1 MADNDLRASLLTQL
15 LARIAALQSAGDQ
28 HHPAGLFPSLRW
40 KTALGYRREDSNG
53 FFTSLIVFT
62 LREIHSQLPAAARA
76 TADAIAA
83 KALAI
88 YPLYQSKSGLDTY
101 NFYPPRPGRHF
112 PHGYLLHRS
121 RHFAAPDDLDSTSL
135 AYLAYPRPAAQNQWL
150 KAKLQAH
157 ANTVKGWASTG
168 PAAFRQKKIY
178 SAWFGERM
186 PIDMDASTLSNGM
199 LWVLRSGLPL
209 NEFDTDSL
217 AFINWVIMSGEYR
230 RRPLDVSAYYAT
242 APLIAYHVG
251 RLLAEADLP
260 ALAEARAM
268 LLRELP
274 ALLAKSPHFMDK
286 ILAAT
291 TLLRLGAVAPPLLGA
306 GCTLAELEARSRG
319 LYFCI
324 APLLNYYP
332 QTRWLAG
339 WKLSQIDW
347 ECPAHSLTLLAE
359 YVALG
364 GL

>member
-1 MADNDLRASLLTQL
+1 MADDPRSSLLTQL
-15 LARIAALQSAGDQ
+15 VARIAALQSTGD
-28 HHPAGLFPSLRW
+28 HYHPAGLFPSLRW

-53 FFTSLIVFT
+53 FFTSLTVFT
-62 LREIHSQLPAAARA
+62 LREIRAQLPAAAQA
-76 TADAIAA
+76 TVDDIAD
-83 KALAI
+83 KARAI
-88 YPLYQSKSGLDTY
+88 YPLYQNKTGQDTY
-101 NFYPPRPGRHF
+101 NFYPPRPKQHF

-135 AYLAYPRPAAQNQWL
+135 AYLSYPRPAAENEWL

-157 ANTVKGWASTG
+157 ANTVKGWADTG
-168 PAAFRQKKIY
+168 PKAFRQKKIY

-186 PIDMDASTLSNGM
+186 PIDLDASTLSNGM
-199 LWVLRSGLPL
+199 LWVARTGLPL
-209 NEFDTDSL
+209 NEFDEDGL
-217 AFINWVIMSGEYR
+217 RFINWVIASGEYR

-251 RLLAEADLP
+251 RLLAEAAWP
-260 ALAEARAM
+260 QLAEARAI

-274 ALLAKSPHFMDK
+274 ALLTEQKHFMDK
-286 ILAAT
+286 ILIGT
-291 TLLRLGAVAPPLLGA
+291 TLLRLGNSVPPLINSEW
-306 GCTLAELEARSRG
+306 TFDKLEKQSRG

-332 QTRWLAG
+332 QTRWLAQ
-339 WKLSQIDW
+339 WRLSQIDW

-364 GL
+364 GA

>member
-1 MADNDLRASLLTQL
+1 MADDFRASLLIQL
-15 LARIAALQSAGDQ
+15 VARIAALQSTGDQ
-28 HHPAGLFPSLRW
+28 YYPAGLFPSLRW
-40 KTALGYRREDSNG
+40 KKALGYRRPDTNG

-62 LREIHSQLPAAARA
+62 LREIRAQLPAASQAAVDTIA
-76 TADAIAA
+76 T

-88 YPLYQSKSGLDTY
+88 YPLYQSKSGQETY
-101 NFYPPRPGRHF
+101 NFYPPRPKQHF
-112 PHGYLLHRS
+112 PHGYLLHRT

-135 AYLAYPRPAAQNQWL
+135 AYLSNPRSEPENRWL

-157 ANTVKGWASTG
+157 ANTVKGWAVTG
-168 PAAFRQKKIY
+168 PRAFRDKKVY

-199 LWVLRSGLPL
+199 LWAVRTGLPL
-209 NEFDTDSL
+209 NEFDEDSL
-217 AFINWVIMSGEYR
+217 AYINWTIASGEYR

-260 ALAEARAM
+260 QLAEARAA
-268 LLRELP
+268 LRRELP
-274 ALLAKSPHFMDK
+274 ALLAVAPAFMDK
-286 ILAAT
+286 VLLAT
-291 TLLRLGAVAPPLLGA
+291 TLLRLGEQPAPLLDPA
-306 GCTLAELEARSRG
+306 WTLAELEPRSRG

-332 QTRWLAG
+332 QTRWLAR
-339 WKLSQIDW
+339 WRLSQIDW

-364 GL
+364 GQ

>member
-1 MADNDLRASLLTQL
+1 MADDFRASLLAQL
-15 LARIAALQSAGDQ
+15 VARIAALQSTGD
-28 HHPAGLFPSLRW
+28 HYHPAGLFPSLRW
-40 KTALGYRREDSNG
+40 KTALGYQREDSNG

-62 LREIHSQLPAAARA
+62 LREIRARLPAATQA
-76 TADAIAA
+76 TVDDIAA
-83 KALAI
+83 KTLAI

-101 NFYPPRPGRHF
+101 NFYPPRPKQHF
-112 PHGYLLHRS
+112 PHGYLLHRT

-135 AYLAYPRPAAQNQWL
+135 AYLAYPRPTAENQWL

-157 ANTVKGWASTG
+157 ANTVKGWATTG
-168 PAAFRQKKIY
+168 PVAFRQKKIY

-186 PIDMDASTLSNGM
+186 PIDLDASTLSNGM
-199 LWVLRSGLPL
+199 LWVVRSGLPL
-209 NEFDTDSL
+209 NAFDEDSL
-217 AFINWVIMSGEYR
+217 NFIKWTITSGEYR

-260 ALAEARAM
+260 QLAEARST

-274 ALLAKSPHFMDK
+274 ALLAESQHFMDK
-286 ILAAT
+286 ILVGT
-291 TLLRLGAVAPPLLGA
+291 TLLRLGAEGPPLFGT
-306 GCTLAELEARSRG
+306 GWTLAELEARSRG

-339 WKLSQIDW
+339 WRLSQIDW
-347 ECPAHSLTLLAE
+347 ECPAHSLALLAE

-364 GL
+364 GR

>member
-1 MADNDLRASLLTQL
+1 MADHDLRASLLPPL
-15 LARIAALQSAGDQ
+15 VARIATLQSSGNQ
-28 HHPAGLFPSLRW
+28 HYPAGLFPSLRW

-62 LREIHSQLPAAARA
+62 LREIQGRLPAASQAVV
-76 TADAIAA
+76 DDIAA

-88 YPLYQSKSGLDTY
+88 YPLYQNKGGLDTY
-101 NFYPPRPGRHF
+101 NFYPPRPGQHF

-135 AYLAYPRPAAQNQWL
+135 AYLAYPRPVAQNQWL

-157 ANTVKGWASTG
+157 ANTVKGWAATG
-168 PAAFRQKKIY
+168 PAAFRKKKIY
-178 SAWFGERM
+178 SAWFGEQM
-186 PIDMDASTLSNGM
+186 PIDMDASTLSNGL
-199 LWVLRSGLPL
+199 LWVVRSGLPL
-209 NEFDTDSL
+209 DEFDADSL
-217 AFINWVIMSGEYR
+217 EFINWVIASGEYL

-260 ALAEARAM
+260 QLAEARAT

-274 ALLAKSPHFMDK
+274 TLLTASSHFMDK
-286 ILAAT
+286 VLLGS
-291 TLLRLGAVAPPLLGA
+291 TLLRLGANAPPLLGA
-306 GCTLAELEARSRG
+306 DPTLAELEAQSRG

-364 GL
+364 GT

>member
-1 MADNDLRASLLTQL
+1 MADDFCSSLLTQL
-15 LARIAALQSAGDQ
+15 VARIAALQATGDQ
-28 HHPAGLFPSLRW
+28 HYPAGLFPSLRW
-40 KTALGYRREDSNG
+40 KKSLGYQRKDSNG
-53 FFTSLIVFT
+53 FFTSLTVFT
-62 LREIHSQLPAAARA
+62 LQEIKPHLPAAAQA
-76 TADAIAA
+76 LVESIAA

-88 YPLYQSKSGLDTY
+88 YPLYQNKTGQATY
-101 NFYPPRPGRHF
+101 NFYQPRPGQHF

-135 AYLAYPRPAAQNQWL
+135 AYLSYPRPAADNQWL

-157 ANTVKGWASTG
+157 ANTVKNWATTG
-168 PAAFRQKKIY
+168 PKAFRKKKIY

-186 PIDMDASTLSNGM
+186 PIDLDASTLSNGM
-199 LWVLRSGLPL
+199 LWMVRSGLPL
-209 NEFDTDSL
+209 NEFDEGSL
-217 AFINWVIMSGEYR
+217 EFINWVIASGEYR

-260 ALAEARAM
+260 QLAEARAT

-274 ALLAKSPHFMDK
+274 KLLAQSQHFMDK
-286 ILAAT
+286 ILLAS
-291 TLLRLGAVAPPLLGA
+291 TLLRLGGTPTLLISPTW
-306 GCTLAELEARSRG
+306 TLAELEKKSRG

-332 QTRWLAG
+332 QTRWLAR
-339 WKLSQIDW
+339 WRLSQIDW
-347 ECPAHSLTLLAE
+347 ECPAHSLALLAE

>member
-1 MADNDLRASLLTQL
+1 MADDFRSSLLAQL
-15 LARIAALQSAGDQ
+15 VARIAALQSTGDQ
-28 HHPAGLFPSLRW
+28 YHLAGLFPSLRW

-62 LREIHSQLPAAARA
+62 LREIRARLPAATQA
-76 TADAIAA
+76 TVDDIAA

-88 YPLYQSKSGLDTY
+88 YPLYQSKSGQATY
-101 NFYPPRPGRHF
+101 NFYPPRPKQHF
-112 PHGYLLHRS
+112 PHGFLLHRT

-135 AYLAYPRPAAQNQWL
+135 AYLSYPRPAAENQWL

-157 ANTVKGWASTG
+157 ANTVKGWATTG
-168 PAAFRQKKIY
+168 PLAFRQKKIY

-199 LWVLRSGLPL
+199 LWVVRSGLPL
-209 NEFDTDSL
+209 NEFDADSL
-217 AFINWVIMSGEYR
+217 AFINWTIASGAYR
-230 RRPLDVSAYYAT
+230 RCPLDVSAYYAT

-251 RLLAEADLP
+251 RLLAEAELP
-260 ALAEARAM
+260 PLAEARAT

-274 ALLAKSPHFMDK
+274 VLLVESPHFMNK
-286 ILAAT
+286 LLVGT
-291 TLLRLGAVAPPLLGA
+291 TLLRLGVEIPALLNPTW
-306 GCTLAELEARSRG
+306 TLADLEANSRG

-332 QTRWLAG
+332 QTRWLAR
-339 WKLSQIDW
+339 WRLSQIDW
-347 ECPAHSLTLLAE
+347 ECPAHSLALLAE

-364 GL
+364 GQ

>member
-1 MADNDLRASLLTQL
+1 MADHDLRASLLTQL
-15 LARIAALQSAGDQ
+15 LARITALQSTGDQ

-53 FFTSLIVFT
+53 FFTSLTVFT
-62 LREIHSQLPAAARA
+62 LREMQARLPAAAQA
-76 TADAIAA
+76 MVNDIAA
-83 KALAI
+83 KALAV
-88 YPLYQSKSGLDTY
+88 YPLYQSKSGQATY
-101 NFYPPRPGRHF
+101 NFYPPRPKQHF
-112 PHGYLLHRS
+112 PHGYLLHRT

-168 PAAFRQKKIY
+168 PVAFRQKKIY

-199 LWVLRSGLPL
+199 LWVVRSGLPL

-217 AFINWVIMSGEYR
+217 AFINWAIASGEYW
-230 RRPLDVSAYYAT
+230 RRPLDVSAYYAS

-251 RLLAEADLP
+251 RLLAEAELP
-260 ALAEARAM
+260 ALAEARAT

-274 ALLAKSPHFMDK
+274 TLLAGSSHFMDK
-286 ILAAT
+286 ILVGT
-291 TLLRLGAVAPPLLGA
+291 TLLRLGAAQPPLLDA
-306 GCTLAELEARSRG
+306 NWTLAELEARSRG

-332 QTRWLAG
+332 QTRWLAR
-339 WKLSQIDW
+339 WRLSQIDW
-347 ECPAHSLTLLAE
+347 ECPAHSLALLAE

>member
-1 MADNDLRASLLTQL
+1 MPDDDRASLLAQL
-15 LARIAALQSAGDQ
+15 VARIAALQSPGTL

-62 LREIHSQLPAAARA
+62 LREIRTQLPDASQAVV
-76 TADAIAA
+76 DAIAI

-101 NFYPPRPGRHF
+101 NFYPPRPGQHF

-186 PIDMDASTLSNGM
+186 PIDMDASTLSNGL
-199 LWVLRSGLPL
+199 LWVMRSGLPL

-217 AFINWVIMSGEYR
+217 AFINWTIASGEYR
-230 RRPLDVSAYYAT
+230 RRPLDVSAYYAA

-251 RLLAEADLP
+251 RLLAEGALP
-260 ALAEARAM
+260 QLAEARAT

-274 ALLAKSPHFMDK
+274 GLLAASPNFMDK
-286 ILAAT
+286 VLLGT
-291 TLLRLGAVAPPLLGA
+291 TLLRLGAEAPPLLGA
-306 GCTLAELEARSRG
+306 GPTLAELEARSRG

-339 WKLSQIDW
+339 WRLSQIEW

-364 GL
+364 GA

>member
-1 MADNDLRASLLTQL
+1 MADHDLRASLLPPL
-15 LARIAALQSAGDQ
+15 VARIAALQSSGDQ
-28 HHPAGLFPSLRW
+28 YHPAGLFPSLRW

-62 LREIHSQLPAAARA
+62 LREIRAQLPAASRA
-76 TADAIAA
+76 VVDDIAA
-83 KALAI
+83 KALVI
-88 YPLYQSKSGLDTY
+88 YPLYQNKGGLDTY
-101 NFYPPRPGRHF
+101 NFYPPRPGQHF

-135 AYLAYPRPAAQNQWL
+135 AYLAYPRSAAQNQWL

-186 PIDMDASTLSNGM
+186 PIDMDASTLSNGL
-199 LWVLRSGLPL
+199 LWVVRSGLPL
-209 NEFDTDSL
+209 NEFDEDSL
-217 AFINWVIMSGEYR
+217 AFINWVIVSGEYR

-260 ALAEARAM
+260 QLAKARAT
-268 LLRELP
+268 LRRELP
-274 ALLAKSPHFMDK
+274 GLLAASPHFMDK
-286 ILAAT
+286 VLLGI
-291 TLLRLGAVAPPLLGA
+291 TLRRLGADAPPLLG
-306 GCTLAELEARSRG
+306 TRPMLAELEARSRG

-364 GL
+364 GE

>member
-1 MADNDLRASLLTQL
+1 MADDFRASLLPQL
-15 LARIAALQSAGDQ
+15 VARIAALQSTGDQ
-28 HHPAGLFPSLRW
+28 HYPAGLFPSLRW
-40 KTALGYRREDSNG
+40 KKALGYRRPDTNG

-62 LREIHSQLPAAARA
+62 LREIRAQLPAASQAVA
-76 TADAIAA
+76 EAIAA

-88 YPLYQSKSGLDTY
+88 YPLYQNKSGQATY
-101 NFYPPRPGRHF
+101 NFYPPRPKQHF
-112 PHGYLLHRS
+112 PHGYLLHRT

-135 AYLAYPRPAAQNQWL
+135 AYLSYPRPAAQNQWL

-157 ANTVKGWASTG
+157 ANTVKGWATTG
-168 PAAFRQKKIY
+168 PRAFRQKKIY

-199 LWVLRSGLPL
+199 LWVVRSGLPL
-209 NEFDTDSL
+209 NEFDADSL
-217 AFINWVIMSGEYR
+217 AFINWTIASGAYR
-230 RRPLDVSAYYAT
+230 RHPLDVSAYYAT

-251 RLLAEADLP
+251 RLLAEAELP
-260 ALAEARAM
+260 PLAEARAT

-274 ALLAKSPHFMDK
+274 ALLAEQSHFMDK
-286 ILAAT
+286 ILVST
-291 TLLRLGAVAPPLLGA
+291 TLLRLGVKAPALLNPSW
-306 GCTLAELEARSRG
+306 TLANLESQSRG

-332 QTRWLAG
+332 QTRWLAR
-339 WKLSQIDW
+339 WRLSQIDW

-364 GL
+364 GA

>member
-1 MADNDLRASLLTQL
+1 MADDLRSSLLTQL
-15 LARIAALQSAGDQ
+15 VARIAALQSAGTA

-62 LREIHSQLPAAARA
+62 LREMQARLPAAAQA
-76 TADAIAA
+76 TVDDIAT

-88 YPLYQSKSGLDTY
+88 YPLYQNKSGQATY
-101 NFYPPRPGRHF
+101 NFYPPRPKQHF

-135 AYLAYPRPAAQNQWL
+135 AYLSYPRSATENLWL

-157 ANTVKGWASTG
+157 ANTVKNWAATG
-168 PAAFRQKKIY
+168 PKVFRQEKIY

-186 PIDMDASTLSNGM
+186 PIDLDASTLSNGL

-209 NEFDTDSL
+209 NEFDEGSL
-217 AFINWVIMSGEYR
+217 EFINWVIVSGEYR

-260 ALAEARAM
+260 QFAEARAT
-268 LLRELP
+268 LLHELP
-274 ALLAKSPHFMDK
+274 ALLAQSQHFMNK
-286 ILAAT
+286 ILLGS
-291 TLLRLGAVAPPLLGA
+291 TLLRLGATSPSLIAPNW
-306 GCTLAELEARSRG
+306 TFAELERQSRG

-339 WKLSQIDW
+339 WRLSQIDW

-364 GL
+364 GV